1 MINLIAMWYI
11 DMISNLPN
19 TTDKEEEE
27 DGAVEEKHH
36 EGCLLLVFLLTDVL
50 LTIDLMNY
58 MVNIH
63 LLLMYKWC
71 TNDEVLTTT
80 WNRIQFDEWPNPIT
94 DLRLV
99 AVKFYNDQ
107 IDQEM
112 FFVELNALDMKPCFS
127 LLIISGF
134 ISSLNW

>member
-1 MINLIAMWYI
+1 
-11 DMISNLPN
+11 MISNLPN

-63 LLLMYKWC
+63 LLLMYK
-71 TNDEVLTTT
+71 
-80 WNRIQFDEWPNPIT
+80 
-94 DLRLV
+94 
-99 AVKFYNDQ
+99 
-107 IDQEM
+107 
-112 FFVELNALDMKPCFS
+112 
-127 LLIISGF
+127 
-134 ISSLNW
+134 